1 MFTIVNPPHLK
12 QIQTNQREE
21 LTDIRKSD
29 MKIQCVKPQIQDHS
43 NKVPELSFRQFSF
56 SAPGGI
62 RYLKYR
68 TPEEFIQVTC
78 VISCQLNMVCNL
90 REQTMCKYT
99 YISLHIRVYLSFWKI
114 KNKK

>member
-29 MKIQCVKPQIQDHS
+29 MEIQCVKPQIQDHS
-43 NKVPELSFRQFSF
+43 NKVPELSFRQFTF

-78 VISCQLNMVCNL
+78 
-90 REQTMCKYT
+90 
-99 YISLHIRVYLSFWKI
+99 YIMSTQYGMQFKGTNNVQVYIHKSSHPSLSIILE
-114 KNKK
+114 NKK